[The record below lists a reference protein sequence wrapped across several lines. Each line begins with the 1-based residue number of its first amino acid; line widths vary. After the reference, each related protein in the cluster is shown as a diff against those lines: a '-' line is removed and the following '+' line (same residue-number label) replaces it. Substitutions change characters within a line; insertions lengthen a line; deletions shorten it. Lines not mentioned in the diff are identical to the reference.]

1 MLERLQKIMVCIY
14 SFVKTMPIGKFGWQS
29 QDQLHN
35 QSWSSQFP
43 PSTITSGHF
52 LLQSC
57 VIRISGLSPI
67 SANCVYIT
75 KYPERQISSPLVL
88 SGYHDRYTET
98 TAGV

>member
-1 MLERLQKIMVCIY
+1 M
-14 SFVKTMPIGKFGWQS
+14 SIGKFVWQS
-29 QDQLHN
+29 QYIIVQLHN

-43 PSTITSGHF
+43 PSTTVSGHF
-52 LLQSC
+52 SLPAPVMCYQFLWSVPYFSQLC
-57 VIRISGLSPI
+57 
-67 SANCVYIT
+67 IT